1 MRAVSDVKSEPRPE
15 TPEAGQSERADQK
28 GSIPLT
34 LMSPPSSEAVLQA
47 LEPHAVRIPT
57 RKGQRLVVVAGG
69 PQETLYVIHTGVC
82 TARAELPDSRRQILS
97 LLYPGDFVRA
107 AALPPIEG
115 MEITAASE
123 KGEVWRLRWPLV
135 TRVLE
140 DNPAL
145 ARHVADRLADQ
156 TARLALHNAIVA
168 GLSGDERVAALI
180 TELALRTGKAAPAG
194 IVFDM
199 PLSRIDIAEHLAL
212 NPDTVSRIMSRLRSR
227 GLVAL
232 AGRHRLVC
240 RDIAALQRECPLAPT
255 LVRVHRQGPHTSS

>member
-1 MRAVSDVKSEPRPE
+1 MSAAKSEALELTPPLGRHDGPQE
-15 TPEAGQSERADQK
+15 KGPTPLTAMPPPNPEAILK
-28 GSIPLT
+28 
-34 LMSPPSSEAVLQA
+34 A

-57 RKGQRLVVVAGG
+57 RKGQRLVLSGG
-69 PQETLYVIHTGVC
+69 AQETLYVIHAGVC
-82 TARAELPDSRRQILS
+82 LARAELPDARHQVLS

-107 AALPPIEG
+107 NALPPIEG
-115 MEITAASE
+115 TEITATSD

-135 TRVLE
+135 SGMLE
-140 DNPAL
+140 SNPAL

-180 TELALRTGKAAPAG
+180 TELALRTGKPTPAG
-194 IVFDM
+194 IAFDM
-199 PLSRIDIAEHLAL
+199 PLSRVDVAEHLAL

-227 GLVAL
+227 GLVAP

-240 RDIAALQRECPLAPT
+240 RDIAALERECPLAPT
-255 LVRVHRQGPHTSS
+255 LVRVHRPAVRTSP